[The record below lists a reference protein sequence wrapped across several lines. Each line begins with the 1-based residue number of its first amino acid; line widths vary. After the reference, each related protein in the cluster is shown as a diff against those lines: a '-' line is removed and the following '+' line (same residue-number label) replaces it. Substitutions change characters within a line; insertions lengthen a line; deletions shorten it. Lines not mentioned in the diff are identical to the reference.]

1 MSLAD
6 KLNYTIN
13 AKLDIQKA
21 CIYQGVDLPDNAP
34 FGDYGKYI
42 RLLSGDG
49 SSISWDGI
57 FTFLVYSYNRPTR
70 DKPYVSFYRQ
80 NELGIAWEIEYD
92 IFFQLKV
99 NNFFHKK
106 E

>member
-6 KLNYTIN
+6 KLNYTIA
-13 AKLDIQKA
+13 AKLDVQQA

-49 SSISWDGI
+49 GSVSWDGT
-57 FTFLVYSYNRPTR
+57 FTFLGKTYNRPTR

-92 IFFQLKV
+92 IYSPNKSKQL
-99 NNFFHKK
+99 FS
-106 E
+106 

>member
-6 KLNYTIN
+6 KLNYTIA
-13 AKLDIQKA
+13 AKLDVQQA

-49 SSISWDGI
+49 GSVSWGWYI
-57 FTFLVYSYNRPTR
+57 YFFRKNIYR

-80 NELGIAWEIEYD
+80 NELGTAWEIEYD
-92 IFFQLKV
+92 IYFPIKSEQL
-99 NNFFHKK
+99 FP
-106 E
+106 